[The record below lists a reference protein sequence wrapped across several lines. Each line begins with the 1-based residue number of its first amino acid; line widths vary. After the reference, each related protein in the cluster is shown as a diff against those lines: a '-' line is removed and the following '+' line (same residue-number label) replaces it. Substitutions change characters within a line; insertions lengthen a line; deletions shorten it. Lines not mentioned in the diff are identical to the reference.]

1 MREHPL
7 VAAFA
12 VSQRSS
18 SSSDLDFL
26 INQVRHEP
34 DDVVLQRLDRMVF
47 GATTH
52 PVRQAWERDASLDYH
67 FREGDHYTPEELA
80 AFAERRQPPTKRNEI
95 APIIERIT
103 GQLIQTRQVVT
114 FLGRNTPADDLIGG
128 LSQDY
133 LRFIDQVNLYEF
145 EEQDMVDDGLVGGAG
160 WLKIEPRKNEMGEM
174 QVVERARNP
183 FNVYCDPYSTRY
195 DPNDE
200 GEAKFIAEGRWMDVE
215 DAIAI
220 WPDKESELKQLTNG
234 HGYAI
239 ESFTEVSAGL
249 RNEAM
254 ATYLDT
260 KRHRIRPFEVWY
272 KRKLKLYHLL
282 TKEGVVALPVPLD
295 NKQADVLLKQLGP
308 NVIKQPTYIDRMH
321 VGVFVAG
328 ILIHHDFSPHKTNLF
343 PYVPFYFHR
352 RKNGEPISLC
362 RRLVPINEAINKR
375 ESKAL
380 ALLSNRQTIAEKNA
394 VENIEQHQIE
404 KANPDGFM
412 EVREG
417 ALSGRKIL
425 LRDNLDM
432 GQGQMALLQED
443 KDAMR
448 RVSGHGNESMGMPS
462 EVRSGTGIARKQMMS
477 NLIVT
482 PTLNNLRRTRHLKAR
497 LVFAY
502 QQQYLTKEIA
512 FQLTD
517 DPNAARTVT
526 ITKGDIAAMKERI
539 YDMVIVETKDWATV
553 REQQTEMLLTSLPQL
568 AQHGVWMVKL
578 GIQLSDLRE
587 KDGLLKMIDAQ
598 SQPAPAMPKM
608 NIAMT
613 WQDLEPEIKA
623 FYAMT
628 AMQSPELAQ
637 AIMQK
642 ASDPAFISKL
652 KADLAQTQIKEGTRA
667 QIEKGA
673 VDLAAYQTAISGR
686 LQAQQM
692 FQDRQQA
699 EQEAMSGNTDSV

>member
-1 MREHPL
+1 M
-7 VAAFA
+7 AAFSIA
-12 VSQRSS
+12 RRSARNT
-18 SSSDLDFL
+18 DLDFL
-26 INQVRHEP
+26 LASVRNEP

-47 GATTH
+47 GAITH
-52 PVRQAWERDASLDYH
+52 PVRQAYERDASLDYH
-67 FREGDHYTPEELA
+67 FREGDHYTAQELA
-80 AFAERRQPPTKRNEI
+80 DFAERKQPPTKRNEI

-103 GQLIQTRQVVT
+103 GQLIQTRQVAS
-114 FLGRNTPADDLIGG
+114 FLGRNTPADDMVGA
-128 LSQDY
+128 LSADY
-133 LRFIDQVNLYEF
+133 LRFIDQINLYEF
-145 EEQDMVDDGLVGGAG
+145 EEQDMVDDGLVGGVG
-160 WLKIEPRKNEMGEM
+160 WLKIEPRKNELGQM
-174 QVVERARNP
+174 QIVERARNP

-195 DPNDE
+195 DPNED
-200 GEAKFIAEGRWMDVE
+200 GEAKFIAEGRWMDLE
-215 DAIAI
+215 DAISL
-220 WPDKESELKQLTNG
+220 WPKKERELRQLAHG

-239 ESFTEVSAGL
+239 EAYSEVSSGL

-254 ATYLDT
+254 AVYVDY

-282 TKEGVVALPVPLD
+282 LDDGVVALPIPLD
-295 NKQADVLLKQLGP
+295 SRQAEQVMAELGDRVTKEP
-308 NVIKQPTYIDRMH
+308 VYVDRMH

-328 ILIHHDFSPHKTNLF
+328 ILVHHDFSPHKTNLF

-394 VENIEQHQIE
+394 VEDVEKHQIE
-404 KANPDGFM
+404 KAKPDGYM
-412 EVREG
+412 EVSEG
-417 ALSGRKIL
+417 ALANNKIII
-425 LRDNLDM
+425 RDNLDL
-432 GQGQMALLQED
+432 GQGQLSLLQED

-477 NLIVT
+477 NLIIT

-497 LVFAY
+497 LCFAY
-502 QQQYLTKEIA
+502 QQQYLTEDIA

-539 YDMVIVETKDWATV
+539 YDIVIVETKDWATA
-553 REQQTEMLLTSLPQL
+553 REQQTEMLLTALPQL
-568 AQHGVWMVKL
+568 AQHGAWMVKL
-578 GIQLSDLRE
+578 GILLSDLRE
-587 KDGLLKMIDAQ
+587 KDGFIKMIDQQ

-608 NIAMT
+608 NITMT
-613 WQDLEPEIKA
+613 WPDLSPEVQA
-623 FYAMT
+623 YYALT

-637 AIMQK
+637 AILQNG
-642 ASDPAFISKL
+642 ADPAFLAQL
-652 KADLAQTQIKEGTRA
+652 KADLAKTKIKEGTRA
-667 QIEKGA
+667 TIEEGKI
-673 VDLAAYQTAISGR
+673 DLSAAQTAMQGLLESR
-686 LQAQQM
+686 AM
-692 FQDRQQA
+692 FA
-699 EQEAMSGNTDSV
+699 EQEQERMGGDTNSL